1 LAQFGLR
8 YTGLKHLFVSAVSP
22 QTQECVVAQ
31 VAGDVGPCGASSV
44 RGAGGLTSTDRFII
58 LHGHGSAMERRLA
71 AILAA
76 DVVGYSRLVE
86 KDEAGTL
93 AALASRRK
101 AILEPLLAKYRGR
114 VVRLMGD
121 GTLLEFASAVDA
133 VHCAVD
139 IQRTMKEANAQLSD
153 DRAIVLRIGMNL
165 GDVVVE
171 DGDLYGDGVNIAA
184 RLEAMAD
191 PGGIYLSA
199 AMHQQ
204 VERLLPFAFRDLG
217 DRALKNIARPVRVYC
232 IAEDQGEERAPSTGT
247 STGRTFS
254 LPSKPSVAVLP
265 FANLSGDPEQQYFS
279 DGITE
284 DITTDLS
291 RFRQLFVIARHSSFQ
306 YRDAALDVKRVG
318 RELGV
323 EYVVEGSVRRIGERV
338 RITAQ
343 LIDAIT
349 GNHLWAERYDRDLK
363 EIFSVQDDVVHT
375 IVAILPG
382 RIEEAGSRSARRK
395 RPENLAAYDYFLRGS
410 EYHLMFDTAHN
421 AVAREM
427 FEKSI
432 ALDPDLA
439 PAYAWLATQH
449 MRDWMLDQS
458 VEAREQAFKLAER
471 SIALDPNDSVCH
483 MMFGYVCFYKK
494 QFEEAEFH
502 LNRAISLNP
511 NDPNNAVTMGWF
523 CACLGRPDEG
533 LNWLDKAYRLNPY
546 PPPWYHSI
554 RGTVLYAARRYTEAV
569 AALKRVAAS
578 LEPWDVTY
586 LAASYGQLGSASEA
600 QALVA
605 KMRSLYPKFC
615 VFRYVAAEPF
625 RKADDIANLRDG
637 LSKAGLHE

>member
-1 LAQFGLR
+1 
-8 YTGLKHLFVSAVSP
+8 
-22 QTQECVVAQ
+22 
-31 VAGDVGPCGASSV
+31 
-44 RGAGGLTSTDRFII
+44 
-58 LHGHGSAMERRLA
+58 MERRLA

-76 DVVGYSRLVE
+76 DVVGYSRLME
-86 KDEAGTL
+86 QDEVGTL
-93 AALASRRK
+93 DVLAHRRR
-101 AILEPLLAKYRGR
+101 AILEPLLTKYRGR

-121 GTLLEFASAVDA
+121 GTLVEFASAVDA

-139 IQRTMKEANAQLSD
+139 IQKAMKEANAQLSD

-171 DGDLYGDGVNIAA
+171 DGDLYGDSVNIAA

-217 DRALKNIARPVRVYC
+217 DQALKNIARPVRVYC
-232 IAEDQGEERAPSTGT
+232 IANGREQEHAPSASL

-254 LPSKPSVAVLP
+254 LPSKPSVAILP

-291 RFRQLFVIARHSSFQ
+291 RFRQLFVVARHSSFQ
-306 YRDAALDVKRVG
+306 YRDAAQDVKWVG

-363 EIFSVQDDVVHT
+363 NIFSVQDEVVRT

-382 RIEEAGSRSARRK
+382 RIEEASSRSARRK
-395 RPENLAAYDYFLRGS
+395 RPENLAAYDYFLRGA

-427 FEKSI
+427 FEKAI
-432 ALDPDLA
+432 TLDPDLA

-471 SIALDPNDSVCH
+471 STTLDPNDSVCH
-483 MMFGYVCFYKK
+483 MMFGYVCLCKR
-494 QFEEAEFH
+494 QFEDAEFH
-502 LNRAISLNP
+502 LNQAIGLNP
-511 NDPNNAVTMGWF
+511 NDPNNAVTMGWL
-523 CACLGRPDEG
+523 CAALGRPDEG
-533 LNWLDKAYRLNPY
+533 LNWMDKAYRLNPY
-546 PPPWYHSI
+546 PPPWYHSM
-554 RGTVLYAARRYTEAV
+554 RGTVLYAARRYAEAV
-569 AALKRVAAS
+569 AALKRVAVS

-586 LAASYGQLGSASEA
+586 LAASYGQLGFVGEA

-605 KMRSLYPKFC
+605 SMRALYPRFSMLE
-615 VFRYVAAEPF
+615 YVASEPF
-625 RKADDIANLRDG
+625 RDPDDIARIRDG
-637 LSKAGLHE
+637 LRKAGLCDA